1 MSSLESTTKL
11 RGIDNSPI
19 YLPPERRLTLFALTC
34 LIFFTTS
41 GGAFGLEPLVGTVG
55 PGWAVA
61 LILLAP
67 LIWSLPIALMVAEL
81 ASLMPEEG
89 GYYIWVREALGP
101 FWGVQEAWWTMSY
114 AVVLLASFVVQFV
127 NYLAFFIPVL
137 ASPAGVFAWGGA
149 VRWLVAALVIASAMV
164 VNLRGA
170 RDVGRSAKGSATFIL
185 GAFVLLVLAWLKRGP
200 ALGTVVGVV
209 ARDLSSSHK
218 GALLLGLSYI
228 VFNYSGW
235 DNASSYAGE
244 VDQAQRNYP
253 RAIGWAL
260 LVVVLSYLLPVVA
273 GLSVTTDPSIWSAD
287 AGWPVIARLI
297 GGRWL
302 GSLIAAAALV
312 SMWTL
317 FNAQLLYV
325 SRLPFVMAY
334 DGWLPKIIAE
344 VTPGTAVPKIAIL
357 CFCAITAIF
366 AALSLGSL
374 VVIICL
380 LNTGALLLEFLSI
393 VVIRVRRPNDHRS
406 FRVPGGW
413 WGMSLLCLT
422 WLAAAA
428 VVLLATLRDWHSYLG
443 QLFVVGFIVLSGM
456 VLYFIRRRIAVRI
469 RLEKIGRTGPPS
481 LP

>member
-1 MSSLESTTKL
+1 MSSLESPAT
-11 RGIDNSPI
+11 RQRIGDSPI
-19 YLPPERRLTLFALTC
+19 HLSRDRRLTLLALTC

-41 GGAFGLEPLVGTVG
+41 GGAYGLEPLVGAVG
-55 PGWAVA
+55 PGWAII
-61 LILLAP
+61 LIVVTP
-67 LIWSLPIALMVAEL
+67 VIWSFPIALMVAEL
-81 ASLMPEEG
+81 AALMPEEG
-89 GYYIWVREALGP
+89 GCYIWVREALGP
-101 FWGVQEAWWTMSY
+101 FWGVQEAWWTMGY
-114 AVVLLASFVVQFV
+114 AVVLLASFVVLFV
-127 NYLAFFIPVL
+127 NYLAFFIPAL
-137 ASPAGVFAWGGA
+137 APSADVPGSGWGGL
-149 VRWLVAALVIASAMV
+149 VRWFVAALVIVSAMV

-170 RDVGRSAKGSATFIL
+170 RDVGRSAKGSATFVV
-185 GAFVLLVLAWLKRGP
+185 GAFGLLVLAWLKRGP

-209 ARDLSSSHK
+209 SRDLGSNQK

-244 VDQAQRNYP
+244 VDQPQRNYP

-260 LVVVLSYLLPVVA
+260 LVVVLCYLLPVVA
-273 GLSVTTDPSIWSAD
+273 GLSVTTDPAVWSAD

-302 GSLIAAAALV
+302 GSLIAAAGLV

-334 DGWLPKIIAE
+334 DGWLPKIIAK
-344 VTPGTAVPKIAIL
+344 VTPDTAVPKVAIL
-357 CFCAITAIF
+357 CFCAITVLF

-374 VVIICL
+374 AVIICL

-393 VVIRVRRPNDHRS
+393 MVLRIRRPNDRRS

-413 WGMSLLCLT
+413 WGISLVCLT
-422 WLAAAA
+422 WFAAAA
-428 VVLLATLRDWHSYLG
+428 VVLMATFRDWRSYPG
-443 QLFVVGFIVLSGM
+443 QLVVAGILALSG
-456 VLYFIRRRIAVRI
+456 VGLYFVRRGIA
-469 RLEKIGRTGPPS
+469 
-481 LP
+481 LPAGGQT